1 MDDAS
6 SAVGIVI
13 RLPGNP
19 AAVADEIAGAVRQAF
34 RRWRRTGA
42 ADDDEGARI
51 TLHGSNRIEL
61 QACPAPWLEG
71 NPRVALNIEIEP
83 AGDGSR
89 VTVALG
95 GLSDVLP
102 PVELAGWLGSEV
114 IAALVDALSPSEL
127 GDWVTDRSARRPSG
141 SASRSTYSDPL
152 YHYPNFRVILDELR
166 LRPADHVL
174 EIGCGGG
181 ALLKDVLASGCRA
194 AAIDHSAEMV
204 ETARDNNADAL
215 TSRRLAVC
223 QASADAVPYRENL
236 FTAAIMTGVLG
247 FLSDPVRALS
257 EVRRVLQPGGRFIA
271 LGSDPA
277 MKGTP
282 AAPEPYASR
291 LHFYEDEELAALG
304 RAAGFT
310 SARVVRR
317 DLEEHARSVGVP
329 AAHVSLFAGET
340 PFLIAEK

>member
-1 MDDAS
+1 MAEAS
-6 SAVGIVI
+6 APVSIVI
-13 RLPGNP
+13 TVPCEP
-19 AAVADEIAGAVRQAF
+19 TAVAEEATGAVRHAL
-34 RRWRRTGA
+34 RRLGA
-42 ADDDEGARI
+42 VEDASGRLSADA
-51 TLHGSNRIEL
+51 SNRIT
-61 QACPAPWLEG
+61 ADMWPAPWVEG
-71 NPRVALNIEIEP
+71 NPRVGLNIEIMP
-83 AGDGSR
+83 AAQGSSVV
-89 VTVALG
+89 VTVS
-95 GLSDVLP
+95 GLSGVLAP
-102 PVELAGWLGSEV
+102 AELAGWLGSEV
-114 IAALVDALSPSEL
+114 IAAFVNALRPSEL
-127 GDWVTDRSARRPSG
+127 GDWVTDRNARRPSG

-166 LRPADHVL
+166 PRPDDYIL

-181 ALLKDVLASGCRA
+181 ALLKDVLASGCKA

-204 ETARDNNADAL
+204 QTARNNNPEAVP
-215 TSRRLAVC
+215 RLAVC

-257 EVRRVLQPGGRFIA
+257 EARRVLKPGGRFIA

-291 LHFYEDEELAALG
+291 LHFYEDDELAALG
-304 RAAGFT
+304 RSAGFG
-310 SARVVRR
+310 SARVVRM
-317 DLEEHARSVGVP
+317 DLEEHARAVGIP
-329 AAHVSLFAGET
+329 AEHVSLFAGET